1 MKYLIGIDLQPLCS
15 SLCCATREAHRLQ
28 QGALVSQSEKMHR
41 LQQKKKNTFKKYIK
55 KSLLFNKL
63 SHFSRVRLCATP

>member
-28 QGALVSQSEKMHR
+28 QGAIVSQSEKMHR
-41 LQQKKKNTFKKYIK
+41 LQQKKKKYIK
-55 KSLLFNKL
+55 KI
-63 SHFSRVRLCATP
+63 H